1 MRYERHDFAQNLMSN
16 DDIEQL
22 RKKLKSTASGKW
34 AITLD
39 SAPNTLGVDKRP
51 ETHRIQETTV
61 EDADEGESGSI
72 AARRKSHR
80 NTGVAAEPVRT
91 PAKSSAKQSKKQSEK
106 DSLEGAGEQIDD
118 SEARP
123 PPYKKLRTL
132 SNTGTSPES
141 IRPRGIHYKTVRT
154 SKGTLVIKLYAHK
167 TSMPG
172 GVARSNVLKSA
183 AAGASRNRSQHAAVG
198 ETSASKHIEYGE
210 LEHRQILDQASGE
223 RQSDGEQEEKI
234 EDDEGDGEDDEE
246 T

>member
-1 MRYERHDFAQNLMSN
+1 MSN

-51 ETHRIQETTV
+51 EKHRIQETAV

-72 AARRKSHR
+72 AARRKSRR

-91 PAKSSAKQSKKQSEK
+91 PAKSSAKQSKKQREK

-141 IRPRGIHYKTVRT
+141 IRPHYKMVNS
-154 SKGTLVIKLYAHK
+154 SKEILVTNPAAHR
-167 TSMPG
+167 SSVPG
-172 GVARSNVLKSA
+172 GVSRSNVLKSA
-183 AAGASRNRSQHAAVG
+183 AAGTSKNYNQHAAVG
-198 ETSASKHIEYGE
+198 ETSPSKHIEYGE
-210 LEHRQILDQASGE
+210 LEIRQILDQATDE
-223 RQSDGEQEEKI
+223 RQSDGEQEENI
-234 EDDEGDGEDDEE
+234 GDDEGDGEDDEE
-246 T
+246 A